1 MSLNLISGTSLLS
14 LEEHFLIP
22 NTKDVETINIF
33 YSRYERQLAYINQE
47 MENECV
53 EMQEDAPEE
62 FTNDCCGRYKLFQA
76 KL

>member
-62 FTNDCCGRYKLFQA
+62 FTNDCCGRYNLF
-76 KL
+76 